1 MKPILPDISTI
12 RQSEHYTMQH
22 EPIAS
27 IDLMERAGFRFA
39 ETLCTQF
46 DLSRFAGVLVFC
58 GPGNNGGDGLVI
70 ARLLAERNYPVT
82 VVLCHEQMKTTPEF
96 EANVQRLPQ
105 RADLQAIPFGEWRPA
120 ACPENVLVVDALFGI
135 GLSRPLAGYFADIVE
150 CINKL
155 QATVVA
161 VDCPSGL
168 FLEQST
174 PNTLPCV
181 NATCTYTFQFMK
193 EVFLWPENEQ
203 RVGAVTV
210 IDIGLQLPEIK
221 YHKQLIDKNIATS
234 LLHRPHKFAHK
245 GENGYGLL
253 IAGSYDMPGAAL
265 LGAKAALRSGIGKVM
280 VHSVARVTDLL
291 PASVP
296 EAILHTDSNE
306 RCVSK
311 VDWEQLPVNAIA
323 AGLGLGKAQP
333 TVALIKSLVDEVQ
346 SPLILDADA
355 LNILADNKTRL
366 AYLPSYSI
374 LTPHRK
380 EFQRLAGSWANDGD
394 LIGKLCEFAKRY
406 TVIVIL
412 KGAYTAV
419 ALPNGNLY
427 YNTTGNPGMATAG
440 SGDVL
445 TGILLGLLAQGY
457 TPVETA
463 LLGVYLHGLAG
474 DEALQQQ
481 SEQSLTASDITEHLG
496 KAFKQLTINNL

>member
-1 MKPILPDISTI
+1 M
-12 RQSEHYTMQH
+12 QS

-27 IDLMERAGFRFA
+27 IDLMERAGSRFT
-39 ETLCTQF
+39 ETLCAQF
-46 DLSRFAGVLVFC
+46 DLSCYDKVLVFC

-70 ARLLAERNYPVT
+70 ARQLSQRNYPVT

-96 EANVQRLPQ
+96 ETNLQRLPQ
-105 RADLQAIPFGEWRPA
+105 RADLQAIPFSQWRETT
-120 ACPENVLVVDALFGI
+120 CTENVIIIDALFGI
-135 GLSRPLAGYFADIVE
+135 GLSRPLTGYFAEVVDN
-150 CINKL
+150 INKM
-155 QATVVA
+155 QATVVS

-174 PNTLPCV
+174 PNDLPCV
-181 NATCTYTFQFMK
+181 GATCTYTFQFMK

-203 RVGAVTV
+203 RAGAVTV
-210 IDIGLQLPEIK
+210 IDIGLKLEHNE
-221 YHKQLIDKNIATS
+221 YSKQLIDNTLASSI
-234 LLHRPHKFAHK
+234 LHKPHKFAHK

-265 LGAKAALRSGIGKVM
+265 LGAKSALRSGIGKVM

-291 PASVP
+291 PTVVP
-296 EAILHTDSNE
+296 EAVLHTDSNE
-306 RCVSK
+306 RCVSA

-323 AGLGLGKAQP
+323 AGPGLGKAQP
-333 TVALIKSLVDEVQ
+333 TVALIKDLIDEVQ

-366 AYLPSYSI
+366 AYLPPYSI

-380 EFQRLAGSWANDGD
+380 EFQRLAGGWDNDDD
-394 LIGKLCEFAKRY
+394 LIQKLQDFAKRY
-406 TVIVIL
+406 TVIVVL

-419 ALPNGNLY
+419 ALPDGRLY

-445 TGILLGLLAQGY
+445 TGILLALLAGGY
-457 TPVETA
+457 TPIKTA

-481 SEQSLTASDITEHLG
+481 SEQSLTAGDITEHLG